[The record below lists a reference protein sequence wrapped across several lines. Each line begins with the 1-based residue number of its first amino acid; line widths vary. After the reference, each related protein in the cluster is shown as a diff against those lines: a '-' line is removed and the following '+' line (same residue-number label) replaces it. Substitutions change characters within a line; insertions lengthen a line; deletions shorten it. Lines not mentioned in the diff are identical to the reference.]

1 MDPFAL
7 VAVLLVAGGGLL
19 AAGAWRKAVGSRA
32 RSTWR
37 DAFRE
42 AGVSLSAARESGTRL
57 VGTRGSL
64 QVDIESDAAAVR
76 ISVIGLDSS
85 VSCIPRTQ
93 FDSGAGLETDLV
105 LGDPRLDAAVVL
117 RGHEAVLRAL
127 LDHDVRRAVRDVVSG
142 QLGFPGEAGTE
153 TLSGHGRIT
162 GGAIQLTFP
171 RDGRDLFARVRH
183 PGLPP
188 GALRAIVDLAERLMT
203 PADPAR
209 RIADGMRREPLASV
223 RLANLSFLARTF
235 TAHPATR
242 SALLAALGDPAD
254 EVRLEA
260 AKRLGNDGVRT
271 LLKLALGRAS
281 GDAHATEAIAVL
293 REHFRSRHARWLLR
307 RAIEARRV
315 SVVAA
320 CLARLVAAGEESSV
334 PGVAAALHSEDDAVA
349 RAASHALAQA
359 EAPCFEDTLIAA
371 LEHRLPAVQAE
382 AVTTLGRVGSVR
394 AVAPLRDW
402 ESRHGLDRWFR
413 ADARRAIAQVQ
424 SRLSGASPGLLSMAG
439 AEAGQ
444 VSLVKEDER
453 GRVSLDTTGVAR
465 EGQHRG

>member
-1 MDPFAL
+1 VDPFAL

-76 ISVIGLDSS
+76 VSVIGFDSS

-105 LGDPRLDAAVVL
+105 LGDPRFDAAVVL
-117 RGHEAVLRAL
+117 RGSEAVLRAL
-127 LDHDVRRAVRDVVSG
+127 LDHDTRRALRDVIA
-142 QLGFPGEAGTE
+142 GELRFEGDAGTE
-153 TLSGHGRIT
+153 TLSGYGQVA

-171 RDGRDLFARVRH
+171 RDGRDLFARVKH
-183 PGLPP
+183 PGLAP
-188 GALRAIVDLAERLMT
+188 GALRPIIDLAERLMP

-209 RIADGMRREPLASV
+209 RIADGMRPEPLASV
-223 RLANLSFLARTF
+223 RLANLRFLARQF
-235 TAHPATR
+235 PAHPATR
-242 SALLAALGDPAD
+242 PAVIAALDDEADDVRLAAARHVGDEGA
-254 EVRLEA
+254 
-260 AKRLGNDGVRT
+260 RT
-271 LLKLALGRAS
+271 LLRIALAPAS
-281 GDAHATEAIAVL
+281 FEAHAVEAIAL
-293 REHFRSRHARWLLR
+293 LGDRFTPRHARWLLHRAAASR
-307 RAIEARRV
+307 RLNI
-315 SVVAA
+315 VAA
-320 CLARLVAAGEESSV
+320 SLARLVRAADGRCV
-334 PGVAAALHSEDDAVA
+334 TAVA
-349 RAASHALAQA
+349 RALGSDDDKVAQAAANALARA
-359 EAPCFEDTLIAA
+359 EAPGFEEALIAA
-371 LEHRLPAVQAE
+371 LEHRLPVVQAE

-413 ADARRAIAQVQ
+413 ADARRAIAQIQ
-424 SRLSGASPGLLSMAG
+424 SRLADASPGQLSMAE

-453 GRVSLDTTGVAR
+453 GRVTVAKGV
-465 EGQHRG
+465 